1 MTDSVVGVC
10 LSQFQPKPPVPH
22 LSLTLAGSCPALAL
36 LAPVLHL
43 GTSGALAPSGRPLG
57 CSDCLAASSAS
68 HLLLL
73 CVCVC
78 VRACQPLSF
87 TSPHPNLH
95 FPGGSVDKESV
106 CNAGDR
112 GSILGSGKRR
122 RAWQPIPVFLPGPS
136 HGQRSLVGYSPWGCK
151 ESDTTE

>member
-78 VRACQPLSF
+78 VCACMPAAKLYLP
-87 TSPHPNLH
+87 SP
-95 FPGGSVDKESV
+95 
-106 CNAGDR
+106 
-112 GSILGSGKRR
+112 
-122 RAWQPIPVFLPGPS
+122 
-136 HGQRSLVGYSPWGCK
+136 
-151 ESDTTE
+151 